1 MKNLAEYFDKELRQ
15 RLQGFS
21 KILNVYPKKEEV
33 KENPF
38 ANKAK
43 YLPISFIEM
52 ELDEIFFGL
61 WQTENFKSQIV
72 VNEIIGQIDLLVYH
86 PVLKEWIRRTGNGS
100 TPIQMQK
107 GSGVTEVAKKIHN
120 TLVKDY
126 PHLKT
131 ECIKNAAKSF
141 GKRFGRDLNRHFE
154 DTYIPLLKMPED
166 DPSTIGQS
174 NLIESLLLTS
184 GLDDKE
190 QTAIFNEM
198 NDYNFNQAAQCIE
211 YIQRNQQVYIETDI
225 NRPNHLGP
233 TESTKAFEDKMNDPK
248 S

>member
-1 MKNLAEYFDKELRQ
+1 MKLDQYFDNDIRG

-21 KILNVYPKKEEV
+21 KILNEKPDQKSI

-52 ELDEIFFGL
+52 KLDEMFFGL
-61 WQTENFKSQIV
+61 WQTENFKSQVV

-86 PVLKEWIRRTGNGS
+86 PVIKSWIRRTGTAS
-100 TPIQMQK
+100 TPIQMQR
-107 GSGVTEVAKKIHN
+107 GSGITEVEKKIHN

-141 GKRFGRDLNRHFE
+141 GKAFGRDLNREFE
-154 DTYIPLLKMPED
+154 DQYVPLLRMPED
-166 DPSTIGQS
+166 DPSTIGQI
-174 NLIESLLLTS
+174 NLIEELLFN
-184 GLDDKE
+184 
-190 QTAIFNEM
+190 TAIDEHEQRKILNEC
-198 NDYNFNQAAQCIE
+198 NDYNFNQAAKCID
-211 YIQRNQQVYIETDI
+211 YLQRNRVDDFQNGDMRQKTIQAQI
-225 NRPNHLGP
+225 
-233 TESTKAFEDKMNDPK
+233 DKKMKDERA
-248 S
+248 